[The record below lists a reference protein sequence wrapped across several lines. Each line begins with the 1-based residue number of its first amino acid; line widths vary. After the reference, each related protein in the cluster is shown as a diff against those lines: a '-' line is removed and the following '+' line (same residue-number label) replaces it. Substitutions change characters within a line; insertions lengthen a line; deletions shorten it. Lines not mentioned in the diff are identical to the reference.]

1 MAEARSAQLPTYSVV
16 IPAHNEAAV
25 IERCLRALLDDPE
38 GAPEIVVA
46 CNGCT
51 DDTAAIARR
60 VAPQATVL
68 EIAKG
73 SKILALNQG
82 SAAAK
87 ATPRIFVDA
96 DIVVSGRTLRAVA
109 SKLDDSTNVRAA
121 APALA
126 VDLTGCSAPV
136 RSYYKVWLQ
145 QPYVQVGMVGSGI
158 FGLSAKGLEVV
169 GTFPDIIADD
179 LYVRT
184 RFAPEQ
190 RLRVDS
196 DDQGEPATFTV
207 FPPRDLKTL
216 VRIEGRRRAGDM
228 QHEAAH
234 ANSHSKRTT
243 TGGSLLGALG
253 RDGVGPIDLGWYLAI
268 KAIGR
273 LVAKRKVSAK
283 KPIAWSRDES
293 SRQT

>member
-1 MAEARSAQLPTYSVV
+1 MTSPRHDYSVV

-25 IERCLRALLDDPE
+25 IERCLRAVMDDPQ
-38 GAPEIVVA
+38 GMGEIIVA

-60 VAPQATVL
+60 IAPQAKVL

-82 SAAAK
+82 NAAAS
-87 ATPRIFVDA
+87 ATPRFFVDA
-96 DIVVSGRTLRAVA
+96 DIVVSGKALRALA
-109 SKLDDSTNVRAA
+109 EKLDDSTEIRAA
-121 APALA
+121 APALN

-136 RSYYKVWLQ
+136 RSYYKVWMQ
-145 QPYVQVGMVGSGI
+145 QPYVRVGMVGSGF
-158 FGLSAKGLEVV
+158 FGLSAKGLEAV

-190 RLRVDS
+190 RARVERDGAGAPIS
-196 DDQGEPATFTV
+196 FTV

-228 QHEAAH
+228 QLDQAH
-234 ANSHSKRTT
+234 ATDHSKRTT
-243 TGGSLLGALG
+243 TGGTLLSALG
-253 RDGVGPIDLGWYLAI
+253 KDGVGLIDLGWYMII
-268 KAIGR
+268 KTVGR
-273 LVAKRKVSAK
+273 ISARRKVKAK
-283 KPIAWSRDES
+283 QPIAWARDDS
-293 SRQT
+293 SRVS